1 MRRMSKTSIF
11 SSKYEKR
18 QRRKRFFRNLL
29 FFIVLVAAMILIFR
43 KPIME
48 MIEKVR
54 QDIAQ
59 EEVQKEEIL
68 EQLPETVVNEEPET
82 PVEEEPVVEKVYVTA
97 VLPGSEAVSLE
108 VIEENGAEIFAPSLE
123 LPGMESSIS
132 PAKNQLVILDSE
144 TQNLYL
150 VDIEGNVT
158 DITYK
163 VYTKKDKTYSATKQQ
178 ILDSYNGE
186 FVWGEQPRFLD
197 EDTVVYMSQLPW
209 FDERR
214 FLYIVELNPLSH
226 RNFQSV
232 FGTDVVLKELTE
244 KGLEFEKEGKTYYL
258 TSDYKIIQE

>member
-29 FFIVLVAAMILIFR
+29 FLIVLLAALILIFR

-48 MIEKVR
+48 MIEKVK

-68 EQLPETVVNEEPET
+68 EQLPETVINEEAET
-82 PVEEEPVVEKVYVTA
+82 PVEEEPVAEKVYVTA

-108 VIEENGAEIFAPSLE
+108 ILEENGIKTFSPDLE
-123 LPGMESSIS
+123 LNGMESDLS
-132 PAKNQLVILDSE
+132 PAGNQAVILDSK
-144 TQNLYL
+144 TQDLFL
-150 VDIEGNVT
+150 VDINGNVK

-163 VYTKKDKTYSATKQQ
+163 VYTKKDKTYSATKEQ
-178 ILDSYNGE
+178 ILAKYNGE

-214 FLYIVELNPLSH
+214 FLYIVELNPLSYK
-226 RNFQSV
+226 NFQSV
-232 FGTDVVLKELTE
+232 FGTDVVLKDSTE
-244 KGLEFEKEGKTYYL
+244 KGLAYEKEGKTYYL
-258 TSDYKIIQE
+258 TPDYKIVQE

>member
-18 QRRKRFFRNLL
+18 QRRKRFFRNFLL
-29 FFIVLVAAMILIFR
+29 FLLLVAALILIFR

-48 MIEKVR
+48 MVEKVK

-68 EQLPETVVNEEPET
+68 EQLPETVVNEEVET
-82 PVEEEPVVEKVYVTA
+82 PSEEPEEEKVYVTA
-97 VLPGSEAVSLE
+97 VLPGSEAVSLQ
-108 VIEENGAEIFAPSLE
+108 VMEENGAKVFSPDLE
-123 LPGMESSIS
+123 LPLMETDIS
-132 PAKNQLVILDSE
+132 PAKNQVVILDST
-144 TQNLYL
+144 TQNLFL

-163 VYTKKDKTYSATKQQ
+163 TYVKKDKTYSASKEE
-178 ILDSYNGE
+178 IIARYNNE

-214 FLYIVELNPLSH
+214 FLYVVELSPLSH

-232 FGTDVVLKELTE
+232 FGTDVVLKALSE
-244 KGLEFEKEGKTYYL
+244 KGLAFEKEGKTYYL
-258 TSDYKIIQE
+258 TADFKIIQE

>member
-29 FFIVLVAAMILIFR
+29 FFIVLVAALILIFR
-43 KPIME
+43 KPIIE

-59 EEVQKEEIL
+59 EQVQKEEIL
-68 EQLPETVVNEEPET
+68 EQLPETVINEAET
-82 PVEEEPVVEKVYVTA
+82 PAEEEPVVEKVYVTA

-108 VIEENGAEIFAPSLE
+108 IIEDNGVKIFSPDLE
-123 LPGMESSIS
+123 VSGMESDIS
-132 PAKNQLVILDSE
+132 PAKNQVVILDGE
-144 TQNLYL
+144 TQDLFL
-150 VDIEGNVT
+150 VDIDGNVT

-163 VYTKKDKTYSATKQQ
+163 TYTKKDKSYSATKEQ
-178 ILDSYNGE
+178 ILASYKNE
-186 FVWGEQPRFLD
+186 FVWGEQPKFLD

-226 RNFQSV
+226 KNFQSV

-244 KGLEFEKEGKTYYL
+244 KGLAYEKEGKIYYL
-258 TSDYKIIQE
+258 TPDYKVIQE

>member
-29 FFIVLVAAMILIFR
+29 FFIVLVAALILIFR

-48 MIEKVR
+48 MIEKVK

-68 EQLPETVVNEEPET
+68 DQLPETVVNEEAET
-82 PVEEEPVVEKVYVTA
+82 PTEEPVEEKVYVTA

-108 VIEENGAEIFAPSLE
+108 VIEENGEKIFSPELE
-123 LPGMESSIS
+123 LSGMESDIS
-132 PAKNQLVILDSE
+132 PAKNQAVILDSE
-144 TQNLYL
+144 TQDLFL

-163 VYTKKDKTYSATKQQ
+163 TYVKKDKTYSASKEQ
-178 ILDSYNGE
+178 IIASYNNE

-197 EDTVVYMSQLPW
+197 EETVVYMSQLPW

-214 FLYIVELNPLSH
+214 FLYVVELNPLSH

-232 FGTDVVLKELTE
+232 FGTDVVLKELSE
-244 KGLEFEKEGKTYYL
+244 KGLAFEKEGKSYYL
-258 TSDYKIIQE
+258 TPDFKIIQE